1 MPITERQLKQW
12 MSNGDPVFGRS
23 DGGGLTFTSSR
34 VSKRPS
40 ALLFEVSGLGTRG
53 VIPPAHTAESPRR

>member
-1 MPITERQLKQW
+1 MDEQW
-12 MSNGDPVFGRS
+12 RPVFGRS
-23 DGGGLTFTSSR
+23 DGGGLIFTLSR

-53 VIPPAHTAESPRR
+53 VVPPAHTAESPRR